1 MSSAFNLEGSSL
13 LPGVSDADVAA
24 AADPASGQKRP
35 RPEGGET
42 VSDQKRLRTSQ
53 SSTTESVRRGEKRLR
68 TDDDNNSEQTASG
81 QKRAKSDVQEDEE
94 DARSDGGKTTK
105 TSTSVDSG
113 IAILPISFAPGKVPV
128 CVYCNKRADT
138 TSPLLGSSP
147 DDAYGGL
154 LPWNDYTKY
163 PDGHGDD
170 PTPFKKPS
178 GARCGICGQVYATS
192 GMATQH
198 GKLVEYKKN
207 VLDKQSDDN
216 TAAHKV
222 FLKMRVCWIDQY
234 NVEHKTAFGKKKMA
248 LALAGQSKV
257 KSRYVEVRKEMKTSV
272 GGRER
277 NFIEKEHW
285 DEKLDGKYD
294 SSKEVTEFLQGKS
307 RKGCWKWIGRAGV
320 WKGTTEESTTI
331 VDAHVEESG
340 CGGLVENAAD
350 VKANTLKTGL
360 LAMEAE
366 RDTHSVEAPVLGFDD
381 LLSLAGFNQEAPLL
395 GGMPGEA
402 EEGGVEEQAAAD
414 AEEGVPENSDESES
428 SQDDKARCSG
438 YFAVPGATASGR
450 IAKGVAPKA
459 APTKALL
466 IRPRARLQRPR
477 PRARVQNPKPS
488 KPV

>member
-1 MSSAFNLEGSSL
+1 
-13 LPGVSDADVAA
+13 
-24 AADPASGQKRP
+24 
-35 RPEGGET
+35 
-42 VSDQKRLRTSQ
+42 
-53 SSTTESVRRGEKRLR
+53 
-68 TDDDNNSEQTASG
+68 
-81 QKRAKSDVQEDEE
+81 
-94 DARSDGGKTTK
+94 
-105 TSTSVDSG
+105 
-113 IAILPISFAPGKVPV
+113 
-128 CVYCNKRADT
+128 
-138 TSPLLGSSP
+138 
-147 DDAYGGL
+147 
-154 LPWNDYTKY
+154 
-163 PDGHGDD
+163 
-170 PTPFKKPS
+170 
-178 GARCGICGQVYATS
+178 
-192 GMATQH
+192 
-198 GKLVEYKKN
+198 
-207 VLDKQSDDN
+207 
-216 TAAHKV
+216 
-222 FLKMRVCWIDQY
+222 MRICWIDQFNDEY
-234 NVEHKTAFGKKKMA
+234 KIAFGTKKKTA
-248 LALAGQSKV
+248 LTLAGQSKV

-294 SSKEVTEFLQGKS
+294 KSKEITEFIQG
-307 RKGCWKWIGRAGV
+307 RTRTGCWKWIGRAGV

-340 CGGLVENAAD
+340 CGGLFENAAD

-366 RDTHSVEAPVLGFDD
+366 CDTHSVEAPVLGFED

-459 APTKALL
+459 APTKVVAHTASGQATKAKATGKGAKPKAVKAGVIAKTKAAGQANQPTLRVDGRSERLRKGIDEDLQKVGDALKL
-466 IRPRARLQRPR
+466 VAFNESVDGLFLTGDALKAFQQELTKKAQVFALQ
-477 PRARVQNPKPS
+477 KSPS
-488 KPV
+488 EHVRRKSLVRSKDSLRMDWINCRRSLSS